1 MRGALFSLVVF
12 VLGVLS
18 CGALA
23 CGREPGAPGGASRA
37 GAGPTGEGDG
47 ATRPNVLILVGDDVG
62 AELGCYGAVG
72 LETPRLDRLAREGV
86 RFTHAYAPT
95 GVCAPSRA
103 TLLTGLEPARH
114 GALGFEPVR
123 PGVATFGP
131 RLGAY
136 GYRTGLLGK
145 LGAKP
150 LEQFP
155 FDWMERT
162 QRGDEGARDLE
173 FHVRAF
179 ETFLDAFSASGGQ
192 AGGAVEAGGVA
203 EAIPF
208 AFIVN
213 FRDAHW
219 PLPTDGAPAE
229 PGVPVSPHDP
239 ARVAVPPVLMDTPP
253 TRAELARYHDALRR
267 LDATA
272 GALLDVLERRGLAQ
286 NTVVVFTSDNGPPF
300 PRAKTTL
307 YEWGVRQAFL
317 LRWPD
322 VVEPGRVDDRL
333 VTLAD
338 VLPTA
343 LDLAGAPEDARADLD
358 GRSLVPLLRDED
370 PPWRSAV
377 FGLHGTHRVG
387 AEVPA
392 RSVRT
397 ARWRYIWNPHPE
409 RDFENLGMEVSV
421 AWSEL
426 VTAAERGDAHARSIV
441 AAIVRRPSEEL
452 YDLDADPWELE
463 NLAAGAPQAATLA
476 DLRATLGAHLKEQ
489 RDPLLAIWPH

>member
-1 MRGALFSLVVF
+1 MRATRSSVIVLGAL
-12 VLGVLS
+12 GV
-18 CGALA
+18 LA
-23 CGREPGAPGGASRA
+23 CGRGGPAGSGEPGGPGAVTASK
-37 GAGPTGEGDG
+37 
-47 ATRPNVLILVGDDVG
+47 RPNVLILVGDDVG
-62 AELGCYGAVG
+62 AHLGCHGVAGV
-72 LETPRLDRLAREGV
+72 ETPRLDQLAREGV

-131 RLGAY
+131 RLGGL

-162 QRGDEGARDLE
+162 QRGDEGARDLA
-173 FHVRAF
+173 FHVSAF
-179 ETFLDAFSASGGQ
+179 EAFLDVPEADP
-192 AGGAVEAGGVA
+192 AGDGPP
-203 EAIPF
+203 PF

-219 PLPTDGAPAE
+219 PLPTDGAPAD
-229 PGVPVSPHDP
+229 PAVPVAPHDP
-239 ARVAVPPVLMDTPP
+239 ARVEVPPVLMDTAA

-286 NTVVVFTSDNGPPF
+286 DTVVLFTSDNGPPF

-307 YEWGVRQAFL
+307 YEWGVHQAFL
-317 LRWPD
+317 VRWPG
-322 VVEPGRVDDRL
+322 VVAPGRVDDRL
-333 VTLAD
+333 VSLAD

-343 LDLAGAPEDARADLD
+343 LDLAGAPEDSRADLD
-358 GRSLVPLLRDED
+358 GRSLVPLLRGADV
-370 PPWRSAV
+370 PWRNAV
-377 FGLHGTHRVG
+377 FGFHGTHRAG

-397 ARWRYIWNPHPE
+397 ERWRYIWNPHPE

-426 VTAAERGDAHARSIV
+426 VTAAERGDKRARSIV

-452 YDLDADPWELE
+452 YDLNADPWELE
-463 NLAAGAPQAATLA
+463 NLVLGGAHAATLA
-476 DLRATLGAHLKEQ
+476 ELRATLGASLTAQ
-489 RDPLLAIWPH
+489 VDPLLGLWPH

>member
-1 MRGALFSLVVF
+1 MHAARSSLAVLFSGALVLGA
-12 VLGVLS
+12 LGVL
-18 CGALA
+18 A
-23 CGREPGAPGGASRA
+23 CGGGGPDGPRGPGPPTASK
-37 GAGPTGEGDG
+37 
-47 ATRPNVLILVGDDVG
+47 RPNVLILVGDDVG
-62 AELGCYGAVG
+62 AHLGCYGALGV
-72 LETPRLDRLAREGV
+72 ETPRLDRLAGEGV
-86 RFTHAYAPT
+86 RFTRAYAPT

-131 RLGAY
+131 LLGAF

-162 QRGDEGARDLE
+162 QRGDEGARDLA
-173 FHVRAF
+173 FHVSAF
-179 ETFLDAFSASGGQ
+179 EAFLDTSEADP
-192 AGGAVEAGGVA
+192 AGGGPQ
-203 EAIPF
+203 PF

-219 PLPTDGAPAE
+219 PLPTDGAPAD
-229 PGVPVSPHDP
+229 PTVPVAPHDP
-239 ARVAVPPVLMDTPP
+239 TLVGVPPVLMDTAA

-286 NTVVVFTSDNGPPF
+286 DTVVLFTSDNGPPF

-307 YEWGVRQAFL
+307 YEWGVHQAFL
-317 LRWPD
+317 VRWPG
-322 VVEPGRVDDRL
+322 VVSPGRVDDRL

-343 LDLAGAPEDARADLD
+343 LDLAGAPDEARADLD
-358 GRSLVPLLRDED
+358 GRSLVPLLRGDAS
-370 PPWRSAV
+370 PWRSAV

-409 RDFENLGMEVSV
+409 RDFENLAMEVSV

-426 VTAAERGDAHARSIV
+426 VSAADLGDPRARSIV

-452 YDLDADPWELE
+452 YDLDAYPWELE
-463 NLAAGAPQAATLA
+463 NLATSTAHTTTLA
-476 DLRATLGAHLKEQ
+476 EMRATLGAHLTAQE
-489 RDPLLAIWPH
+489 DPLLATWPH